1 MAKSY
6 KLTLPIDRAERLQY
20 IKRMFPQAVG
30 THLSDDWRGGRHE
43 AIKRLNS
50 INLDAYKRNRDFLN
64 GAVTKLSPYFR
75 HGCLTLKE
83 AADSVISRFGL
94 ESEKFVNELARRDY
108 WRRVWYSEGNGI
120 FNNLEEPKVPISDRP
135 MPDYVRQMITGL
147 PCMDA
152 FVRDLIQDGY
162 VHQHARKWFA
172 AYIIHWLKADW
183 REAADWFENYLLD
196 GDKASNHLSWQ
207 WVASTFSNQPY
218 IFNKEVLARYTGEKY
233 CANCK
238 VNCPFDASV
247 EMLEA
252 KLFTEEA
259 FDQLLVRSI
268 ARKPAMTFS
277 TKTAKAVFVQDEMLS
292 AAHPLLKN
300 SMPKFF
306 VFDDNLHGKWPLKRI
321 QFVADCLSEL
331 PSVEIWLGDT
341 CQVLEDRGIG
351 QIMTQNTPNLEVKNM
366 LEAFKVQWQPEVK
379 FIDTEIS
386 EKRMKRFSRYW
397 SKVGQEF
404 FGDDVTIQPKAE

>member
-6 KLTLPIDRAERLQY
+6 KLTLPTDRAERLQY
-20 IKRMFPQAVG
+20 IKRMFPQSAG
-30 THLSDDWRGGRHE
+30 SHLSDDWRGGRHE

-50 INLDAYKRNRDFLN
+50 INLDAYKRNRDFIN
-64 GAVTKLSPYFR
+64 GAVTKLSPYLR

-83 AADSVISRFGL
+83 AADSVTSRFGR
-94 ESEKFVNELARRDY
+94 ESERFVHELARRDY
-108 WRRVWYSEGNGI
+108 WRRVWYNEGNGI
-120 FNNLEEPKVPISDRP
+120 FNNLEEPKVPISDKP

-152 FVRDLIQDGY
+152 IVRDLNQDGY
-162 VHQHARKWFA
+162 VHHHARKWFA
-172 AYIIHWLKADW
+172 AYIIHWLKVDW
-183 REAADWFENYLLD
+183 REVAEWFENALLD

-207 WVASTFSNQPY
+207 WVASTFSDKPY
-218 IFNKEVLARYTGEKY
+218 YFNKEVLARYTGEKY

-238 VNCPFDASV
+238 VNCPFDASM

-252 KLFTEEA
+252 KLFPEEK
-259 FDQLLVRSI
+259 FDQLLMRHVVKK
-268 ARKPAMTFS
+268 ATLTFS

-292 AAHPLLKN
+292 AANPLLKN
-300 SMPKFF
+300 SLPKFF

-331 PSVEIWLGDT
+331 PSVETWLGDT
-341 CQVLEDRGIG
+341 CQVLEERGIG
-351 QIMTQNTPNLEVKNM
+351 QMMTQNTPNLELKSL
-366 LEAFKVQWQPEVK
+366 LEPFKVQWQPEVK
-379 FIDTEIS
+379 FSDAEIS
-386 EKRMKRFSRYW
+386 DKRLKRFSRYW

-404 FGDDVTIQPKAE
+404 FGEDVTIQPKF

>member
-6 KLTLPIDRAERLQY
+6 KLTLPTDRAERLQY
-20 IKRMFPQAVG
+20 IKRMFPQAAG
-30 THLSDDWRGGRHE
+30 SHLSDDWRGGRHE

-50 INLDAYKRNRDFLN
+50 INLDAYKRNRDFIN
-64 GAVTKLSPYFR
+64 GAVTKLSPYLR

-83 AADSVISRFGL
+83 TADSVTSRFGR
-94 ESEKFVNELARRDY
+94 ESERFVYELARRDY

-120 FNNLEEPKVPISDRP
+120 FNNLEEPKVPISDKP

-162 VHQHARKWFA
+162 VHHHARKWFA
-172 AYIIHWLKADW
+172 AYIIHWLKVDW
-183 REAADWFENYLLD
+183 REVADWFENSLLD

-207 WVASTFSNQPY
+207 WVASTFSDKPY
-218 IFNKEVLARYTGEKY
+218 YFNKEVLARYTGEKY

-238 VNCPFDASV
+238 VNCPFDASM

-252 KLFTEEA
+252 KLFPEEK
-259 FDQLLVRSI
+259 FDQLLMRHVVKK
-268 ARKPAMTFS
+268 ATLTFS

-292 AAHPLLKN
+292 AANPLLKN
-300 SMPKFF
+300 SLPKFF

-331 PSVEIWLGDT
+331 PSVETWLGDT
-341 CQVLEDRGIG
+341 CQVLEERGIG
-351 QIMTQNTPNLEVKNM
+351 QMMTQNTPNLELKSL
-366 LEAFKVQWQPEVK
+366 LEPFKVQWQPEVK
-379 FIDTEIS
+379 FSNAEIS
-386 EKRMKRFSRYW
+386 DKRLKRFSRYW

-404 FGDDVTIQPKAE
+404 FGEDVTIQPKV